1 MIDPRD
7 IGENLPEL
15 ERQVFMAVRQ
25 GTFLSVGEVTD
36 RLTAAGRPLAY
47 TTVMTVLT
55 RLWRKGYLGRQ
66 PEGRSYLYEALH
78 DDDIRRDLGGRE
90 ASAAIAKFGTP
101 ALSGFV
107 RTLSPAQRELVATL
121 LREHDD
127 SDSELSS

>member
-1 MIDPRD
+1 MTHPRD
-7 IGENLPEL
+7 VGENLPEL
-15 ERQVFMAVRQ
+15 ERQVFTAVRQ
-25 GTFLSVGEVTD
+25 GSLLSVGEVTD
-36 RLTAAGRPLAY
+36 RLTAEGRPLAY

-66 PEGRSYLYEALH
+66 PEGRSYLYEALPE
-78 DDDIRRDLGGRE
+78 DDIRRDLGGRVVHD
-90 ASAAIAKFGTP
+90 ALAKFGTP

-127 SDSELSS
+127 SENELSS